1 MCIGVP
7 GEVVSIADQAEQ
19 RVVVAVD
26 GAQREVSAALLGVRD
41 GAGNVI
47 GGDGRTDEA
56 VGIGDWVAVH
66 MGFAMEKL
74 DESEAR
80 EVLRSIAE
88 LQDDYARAVDMLS
101 SGGEESGAA

>member
-7 GEVVSIADQAEQ
+7 GEIVGIVDPAEQ
-19 RVVVAVD
+19 RVVVAVG

-41 GAGNVI
+41 GAGNVT
-47 GGDGRTDEA
+47 GGGGGADEA
-56 VGIGDWVAVH
+56 VGVGDWVAVH

-74 DESEAR
+74 EESEAR

-88 LQDDYARAVDMLS
+88 LQSDYERALTEPRV
-101 SGGEESGAA
+101 GGEEPGAA